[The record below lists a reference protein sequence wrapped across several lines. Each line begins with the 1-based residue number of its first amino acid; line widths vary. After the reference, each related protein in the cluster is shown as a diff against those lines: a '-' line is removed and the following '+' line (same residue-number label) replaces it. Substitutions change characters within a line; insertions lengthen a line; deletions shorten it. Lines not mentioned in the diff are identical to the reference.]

1 MPTMR
6 RNRQYWATPVLGVAI
21 GAANSHVVGLLGDLA
36 FLHDASGLVTAS
48 SLGLGVTFV
57 VVDNG
62 GGGIFEFLPQ
72 AQRLDRGA
80 FELLFG
86 TGQNVDIVA
95 LSRALGFDA
104 AEISGREELAAAL
117 RAVPVGPR
125 VIVVRTDRVA
135 NVGVHNEIYAAVSRA
150 VLARGAVKENA

>member
-1 MPTMR
+1 MFRAMR
-6 RNRQYWATPVLGVAI
+6 TTW
-21 GAANSHVVGLLGDLA
+21 LLIPLLA
-36 FLHDASGLVTAS
+36 FGCEHKTGGDKKTGGGAGPAPDPAPGARKQPGT
-48 SLGLGVTFV
+48 
-57 VVDNG
+57 VDNG

-80 FELLFG
+80 FELLVG